1 MQKPIRSVGYIVGL
15 GAKVVM
21 AIAVTT
27 RVLVY
32 TVGRVVTPPGALV
45 PIP

>member
-1 MQKPIRSVGYIVGL
+1 MQQPIRSVGYIVGL

-21 AIAVTT
+21 AVAMTM

-32 TVGRVVTPPGALV
+32 AAGRVVTRPGALA